1 MAGTRDGARVPSSFL
16 SLVPSAMRLGST
28 DLIKRIMVSIGW
40 NHHVTC
46 IITGLWISPE
56 DESGEIFFIYIKGKV
71 WRMSAHGM
79 HGPSYRHAFM
89 FIAGNEADHN
99 RILIYLNKSKMAFTR
114 T

>member
-1 MAGTRDGARVPSSFL
+1 
-16 SLVPSAMRLGST
+16 MRLGSP
-28 DLIKRIMVSIGW
+28 DLIKWIMLLIGW
-40 NHHVTC
+40 NHHVY
-46 IITGLWISPE
+46 LRISRG
-56 DESGEIFFIYIKGKV
+56 DESGENFIFFKKKKA
-71 WRMSAHGM
+71 WRMAAHGM